1 MSEPSAVRGTTRV
14 SRTMQAPRSRIYAAF
29 LDPDAVAKWLPP
41 DSMTG
46 AVHLF
51 EPREGGR
58 FRISLTYQD
67 PANALPGKSSENT
80 DTVAGKF
87 AELIP
92 DQQVVWLVEFE
103 STDSAFGGEMRV
115 TWTLA
120 DAGPGT
126 EVTVLMENLPPGV
139 RPEDN
144 EAGSRSTLENLAN
157 YVERERPSAS
167 TRP

>member
-1 MSEPSAVRGTTRV
+1 
-14 SRTMQAPRSRIYAAF
+14 MQAPRSRIYAAF